1 LAFANH
7 PDRAVNEQDRKE
19 RTARFQTINEANYV
33 LSNEQRVLLPPIL
46 TELTFSAKNMTNLAA
61 IRHLLPEQIMSPP
74 MVMPSS
80 PISSRKHSARTQMLL
95 VFPTKRA
102 GSTKSQEVHR
112 ELFWASLSPISLAL
126 SADLWLE
133 TGWVR

>member
-1 LAFANH
+1 MNKIA
-7 PDRAVNEQDRKE
+7 RNEQPVSKPSTK
-19 RTARFQTINEANYV
+19 RTMSFQMTNEYY
-33 LSNEQRVLLPPIL
+33 SHQIL
-46 TELTFSAKNMTNLAA
+46 TELTCSAMNMTNLGA

-74 MVMPSS
+74 MVTPSS
-80 PISSRKHSARTQMLL
+80 LISSRKHSARIPMLL

-112 ELFWASLSPISLAL
+112 ELFWASLSPISPAL

-133 TGWVR
+133 IGLVR